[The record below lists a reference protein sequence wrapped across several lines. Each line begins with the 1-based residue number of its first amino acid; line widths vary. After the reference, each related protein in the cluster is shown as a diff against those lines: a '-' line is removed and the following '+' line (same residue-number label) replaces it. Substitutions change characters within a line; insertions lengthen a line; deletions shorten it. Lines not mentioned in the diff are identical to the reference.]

1 MTIFIRMLQLQNL
14 YLSEIY
20 TQYNVIFKM
29 FYSICFM
36 YDLYLYMIIY
46 ALYIKFTFIKK

>member
-20 TQYNVIFKM
+20 TQFKM